1 MAIIKCFNCGNFI
14 SDKAGICPKCGA
26 QMTGQ
31 PPQTSGQGSS
41 SEQAIIAN
49 SGNLPKKS
57 NKGIII
63 GLCAALFLLLA
74 GLVFILIK
82 NNQDEQEAEQ
92 KLAEITAQHEQEKRR
107 LAEKQAQVEAEKARL
122 AEVERKRLEDEK
134 RQEAARRK
142 AAEAEAARRR
152 AEAQVEVVN
161 YNSATGVYTGV
172 ICGVKAR
179 MSIRQSGNNIS
190 GTYTGNTRNYNV
202 KGTVD
207 DYLNFDMNVGGGAIV
222 NGQIDGRVMSGMWE
236 ELGSGKY
243 YSFSLSR

>member
-14 SDKAGICPKCGA
+14 SDKAGHCPKCGA
-26 QMTGQ
+26 AMIGQ
-31 PPQTSGQGSS
+31 SPQTSGQSS
-41 SEQAIIAN
+41 LPNQSVLVN
-49 SGNLPKKS
+49 NTNPPKKTS
-57 NKGIII
+57 KGVIF
-63 GLCAALFLLLA
+63 GLCAALFLLLT

-82 NNQDEQEAEQ
+82 NNQDEREAEQ
-92 KLAEITAQHEQEKRR
+92 KLAQLTAQHELEKKQ
-107 LAEKQAQVEAEKARL
+107 LAEQQARIDAEKTRQAEAER
-122 AEVERKRLEDEK
+122 K

-179 MSIRQSGNNIS
+179 MNIRQSGNSIS
-190 GTYTGNTRNYNV
+190 GTYTGNTRNYKV
-202 KGTVD
+202 TGTVD
-207 DYLNFDMNVGGGAIV
+207 DYLNFDLNVGGGAIV

-243 YSFSLSR
+243 YSFNLSR